1 VRMPAGA
8 EAAAGGHQRE
18 EGRSQVQWL
27 GHLASYP
34 SPTPAA
40 GLDRKCVANISARG
54 RRQEQRARR
63 PRCTRCAALA
73 TAGRVDDTC
82 ATYYRC

>member
-63 PRCTRCAALA
+63 PDEWTIPTLRT
-73 TAGRVDDTC
+73 TGVEAGAC
-82 ATYYRC
+82 